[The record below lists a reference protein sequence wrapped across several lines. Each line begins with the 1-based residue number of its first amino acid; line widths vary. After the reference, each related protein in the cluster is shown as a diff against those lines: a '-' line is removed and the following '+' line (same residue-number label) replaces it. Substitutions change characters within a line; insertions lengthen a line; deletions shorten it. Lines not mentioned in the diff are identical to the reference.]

1 MAAAS
6 ITRGRAM
13 RSRALWTIGAL
24 VLAVSSIIV
33 GSVVAGTRS
42 VRDGSLR
49 PTRHTADR
57 GIERRVDQLLS
68 KMTLDEKLQQVQ
80 LLSDGQ
86 ITDEDARKGV
96 GAVFSLVDPVKIRH
110 LQEI

>member
-1 MAAAS
+1 MGTGGRRTAIAA
-6 ITRGRAM
+6 T
-13 RSRALWTIGAL
+13 
-24 VLAVSSIIV
+24 VLALSSLIA
-33 GSVVAGTRS
+33 GGVVAGTQS
-42 VRDGSLR
+42 IHDASLR
-49 PTRHTADR
+49 PTRHKVDR
-57 GIERRVDQLLS
+57 GIERRVDRLLS
-68 KMTLDEKLQQVQ
+68 QMTLDEKLQQVQ